1 MVRMNRLL
9 LAAAVLFTAAACTPK
24 GPADPEVEAAK
35 ALAARVVGPQQ
46 ARHFVFEKAEGEGD
60 FFRLEQR
67 GGKLAVIGNDAN
79 SMAVGLNHYLK
90 YYCHVEYGWLLG
102 DTFTLPRKLPA
113 VPEPVEASARV
124 ETTALT
130 ATRCLGGS
138 GPIGSISSTG
148 WP

>member
-1 MVRMNRLL
+1 MDRLTRFL
-9 LAAAVLFTAAACTPK
+9 LAAALLVMAAACTPA
-24 GPADPEVEAAK
+24 GPEDPQEAAAK
-35 ALAARVVGPQQ
+35 ALAERVVGPKQ

-102 DTFTLPRKLPA
+102 DSFTLPSKLPA

-124 ETTALT
+124 PDRFFLNYCTYGYTD
-130 ATRCLGGS
+130 RKS
-138 GPIGSISSTG
+138 VV
-148 WP
+148 

>member
-1 MVRMNRLL
+1 MNRLL
-9 LAAAVLFTAAACTPK
+9 LAAAVLLTAAACTPK

-35 ALAARVVGPQQ
+35 ALAVRVVGPQQ

-79 SMAVGLNHYLK
+79 SMAVGLNHFLK

-102 DTFTLPRKLPA
+102 DTFTLPKKLPA
-113 VPEPVEASARV
+113 VPGRSA
-124 ETTALT
+124 
-130 ATRCLGGS
+130 
-138 GPIGSISSTG
+138 
-148 WP
+148 

>member
-60 FFRLEQR
+60 FFRLGR
-67 GGKLAVIGNDAN
+67 
-79 SMAVGLNHYLK
+79 
-90 YYCHVEYGWLLG
+90 
-102 DTFTLPRKLPA
+102 
-113 VPEPVEASARV
+113 EAR
-124 ETTALT
+124 
-130 ATRCLGGS
+130 RHRQ
-138 GPIGSISSTG
+138 
-148 WP
+148 